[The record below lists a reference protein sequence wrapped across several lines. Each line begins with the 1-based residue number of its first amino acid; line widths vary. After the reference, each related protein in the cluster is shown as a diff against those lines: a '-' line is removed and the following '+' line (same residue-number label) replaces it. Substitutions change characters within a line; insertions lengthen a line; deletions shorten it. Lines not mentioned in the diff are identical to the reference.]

1 MASEYIPFLTASNT
15 TTFVFRFC
23 VFHKPSGIRKT
34 HYVSIIKYEENRI
47 MRLNVNGR
55 TILKRIL
62 KQEIDLVQDAV
73 QWVTLLS
80 MQIKRQIP

>member
-1 MASEYIPFLTASNT
+1 MRFLTASNP

-23 VFHKPSGIRKT
+23 VFHKPSVIRNT
-34 HYVSIIKYEENRI
+34 HYVSVIKYEENRI

-55 TILKRIL
+55 IILKRIL
-62 KQEIDLVQDAV
+62 KKEVDLVQDAV

-80 MQIKRQIP
+80 MEIKRQIP